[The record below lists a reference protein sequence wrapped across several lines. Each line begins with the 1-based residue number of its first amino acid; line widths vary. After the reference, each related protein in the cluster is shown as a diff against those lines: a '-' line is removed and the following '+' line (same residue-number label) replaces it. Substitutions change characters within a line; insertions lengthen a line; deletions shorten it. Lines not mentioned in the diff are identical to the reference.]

1 MLQKKT
7 KLMLMK
13 TRVMIVM
20 QRRSMAISRP
30 NCLRKR
36 KKLKQMLK
44 LMLKLLLKTMK
55 KQMPKQMPKLIQKLI
70 QKLLR
75 IQRHKKKNLR
85 NLSLPLILLCLM
97 RRSMMTMKQ
106 M

>member
-20 QRRSMAISRP
+20 QRRSMAISRL

-36 KKLKQMLK
+36 KKL
-44 LMLKLLLKTMK
+44 
-55 KQMPKQMPKLIQKLI
+55 KLI

-75 IQRHKKKNLR
+75 IQRHKKKNL
-85 NLSLPLILLCLM
+85 SLILILLCLM
-97 RRSMMTMKQ
+97 RQSMTMKQ

>member
-20 QRRSMAISRP
+20 QRRSMAISRL

-36 KKLKQMLK
+36 KKL
-44 LMLKLLLKTMK
+44 
-55 KQMPKQMPKLIQKLI
+55 KLI

-75 IQRHKKKNLR
+75 IQRHRRK

-97 RRSMMTMKQ
+97 RRWMTMKQ

>member
-20 QRRSMAISRP
+20 QRRSMAISRL

-44 LMLKLLLKTMK
+44 QMKKQMLKLL
-55 KQMPKQMPKLIQKLI
+55 QKLI

-85 NLSLPLILLCLM
+85 NLSLLLILLCLM
-97 RRSMMTMKQ
+97 RRSMTMKQ
-106 M
+106 L

>member
-20 QRRSMAISRP
+20 QRRSMAISRL

-36 KKLKQMLK
+36 KKL
-44 LMLKLLLKTMK
+44 
-55 KQMPKQMPKLIQKLI
+55 KLI

-75 IQRHKKKNLR
+75 IQRHKKKNL
-85 NLSLPLILLCLM
+85 SLLLILLRLM
-97 RRSMMTMKQ
+97 RRSMTMKQ